1 MRKIIFS
8 AVTVIGLSLLSQN
21 VAARSWRIN
30 SVPDAKANFLSIN
43 AAMESLDVING
54 DTLYLD
60 PGCVLEG
67 QDINKS
73 VTVIGTG
80 YNLQEETTREAV
92 INGTLRISAPN
103 VKVEGIHAVTIEFYK
118 KGDYSTVERCKAKR
132 IESYFGSSNE
142 APKNLKVHSCYV
154 YEQLKFPYSIN
165 VEISNCIITGDI
177 KNLYFSS
184 LTNCTIVYTP
194 YQAGNYVFG
203 NLSNSTIINN
213 IIINTLTGYRLDE
226 NQKPF
231 YYKNEVV
238 REVSLSE
245 NNTISNNVFSVDA
258 DHAFANYPNNKFIG
272 ATPEDV
278 FTLKGNS
285 EEMYKLKAG
294 SPAAGYGANGYDCG
308 AFSGQYPYVMSGRPR
323 FIPYIYEAN
332 IPNQPTDGKL
342 NVTLKIRTQNE

>member
-43 AAMESLDVING
+43 AAMESLDVLNG

-118 KGDYSTVERCKAKR
+118 KGDYSTAERCKAKT
-132 IESYFGSSNE
+132 IESYQSSE
-142 APKNLKVHSCYV
+142 TAHNLKIYSCYV
-154 YEQLKFPYSIN
+154 YGQLSFPVSTN
-165 VEISNCIITGDI
+165 VEISNCIITGSI
-177 KNLYFSS
+177 KSLHFSS

-194 YQAGNYVFG
+194 NQTGTCVFSDD
-203 NLSNSTIINN
+203 LSNSTIINN
-213 IIINTLTGYRLDE
+213 IIINTHTGYRLDE

-231 YYKNEVV
+231 YYKNEVI
-238 REVSLSE
+238 REMSLSK